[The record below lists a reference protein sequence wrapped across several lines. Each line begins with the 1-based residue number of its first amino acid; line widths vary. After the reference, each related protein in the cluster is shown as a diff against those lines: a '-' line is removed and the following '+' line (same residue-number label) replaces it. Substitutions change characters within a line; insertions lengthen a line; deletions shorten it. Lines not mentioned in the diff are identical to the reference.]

1 MDARVDHPA
10 QVKEHAPFHP
20 HSAITMSV
28 AVASPSPPPPPEEIP
43 AASSRSSSTD
53 CDDLPESLPLRRA
66 TIDLTPFLVSSR
78 YSRLR
83 LLGRGSCTV
92 VASALDAGP
101 CGADTP
107 PRPVA
112 IKKIPD
118 AGASTGATRRLL
130 REVRILRALSHPHLL
145 PVSDVAASPSHGGAG
160 SGVDMYLVT
169 PLAAGG
175 DLGGVL
181 HDVTAGRRPRLSDA
195 TTRRVMGQ
203 LLAALASMHAAGIV
217 HRDVKPDNIFLSG
230 GADGVGD
237 VWLGDFG
244 LSRHIAPRR
253 SRGPHCSGASVG
265 GGRGGTRGGKRSWFR
280 PAPKASPITSAD
292 DAGLTQ
298 GVATRGYRAPELVS
312 PRSRS
317 RYNAGIDLWSAGV
330 VLAEALLPGARLP
343 GRATKG
349 APLAGKAPFDAPAW
363 VAKEAAAAG
372 VAPPPADAVHLLG
385 RLLEA
390 DPAKRATAAEAAAHP
405 YVAGAVPPL
414 VAAGG
419 GAVDGGAGASLGF
432 AKAARLE
439 PPSGAGRQELA
450 RLLWAEVTAFHPELE
465 VERPLLGG
473 GAGGGNRLGA
483 LLRRR

>member
-1 MDARVDHPA
+1 MHARVDPPA
-10 QVKEHAPFHP
+10 PASEHAPRHP

-28 AVASPSPPPPPEEIP
+28 AVASPSPPPSPEEIP
-43 AASSRSSSTD
+43 AASSRSSSTS

-66 TIDLTPFLVSSR
+66 TINFTPFLVSSR

-92 VASALDAGP
+92 IAAALDAGP
-101 CGADTP
+101 RGDETP

-145 PVSDVAASPSHGGAG
+145 PVSDVAASPSDGGAG
-160 SGVDMYLVT
+160 RGVDVYLVT

-175 DLGGVL
+175 DLGGAL
-181 HDVTAGRRPRLSDA
+181 RDAAAGRRPRLSDA

-203 LLAALASMHAAGIV
+203 LLAALAAMHAAGIV
-217 HRDVKPDNIFLSG
+217 HRDVKPDNVFLSG
-230 GADGVGD
+230 GGEDGVGD

-253 SRGPHCSGASVG
+253 SRASHHSGANVG
-265 GGRGGTRGGKRSWFR
+265 GGRGGVRGGKRRWFR
-280 PAPKASPITSAD
+280 PAPKASAITSAD

-298 GVATRGYRAPELVS
+298 GVATRGYRAPELVA
-312 PRSRS
+312 PRARS
-317 RYNAGIDLWSAGV
+317 QYDAGIDLWSAGV

-349 APLAGKAPFDAPAW
+349 TVKATFDAPAW

-385 RLLEA
+385 RLLQA

-419 GAVDGGAGASLGF
+419 GGVEGGAGASLGF